1 MKEILTSLVV
11 TFGLPLMMPMLV
23 GVSHEIDEKQAV
35 VETSEVET
43 TITEAKEINI
53 YIKIADELKE
63 EALIKETEFVIR
75 KKESE
80 TIQAEDFIEYLNLK
94 DLDKWSFTN
103 EKSQQEWSLQS
114 LSEMDLTS
122 DLHLTLSKKEISQD
136 TLVNSKQQEVSET
149 SRDNDIKSTENTLE
163 TTQAVSPTVPFT
175 SRYLPPIPS
184 NKSKFLLPL
193 SSVFSQPVTGKNGT
207 TVSDPPQVIDDSILQ
222 ITANKRYQYGAIWSK
237 KKINLAKDFRMRSYI
252 YLGDKFMNAADG
264 VTFTLHNDPRG
275 DKAIGSHGSGLGAYS
290 SGKDSSRKYIANAL
304 SFEFD
309 THYNGDRN
317 DGMDLDVNEYN
328 PNYHRG
334 HVGFAIPS
342 NQNHLGKPRHECVKY
357 PENDL
362 SNTLWHQFDVTWS
375 ASTKELKIELPDLN
389 LSDTFNGNPTGN
401 EIIYKISNPLETFK
415 SNSVY
420 WGFTASTG
428 QNFAENAIVMSS
440 IPNSISHQAT
450 VRKSETEA
458 FETSLNVA
466 KGETLEIKDNIQL
479 DDIDSRFSPKDY
491 IEIDISGLDYQPNS
505 LTIGGQKVPEND
517 ISQSNNKLR
526 IELQGVYSSVL
537 VNTDKTELRMKAKVI
552 NEANDKANQVLKYRF
567 IYFGEGVVS
576 DSTDVTLTLP
586 KRTYAYHQLAE
597 IRHATDSNFTNT
609 ITTHEGNKVV
619 LKNTITAL
627 DNSLFK
633 KGSIYFSGNGINNS
647 DMTIKLND
655 ELYTGVITSVGNEY
669 KIELTDEMARKANT
683 QKQLVI
689 EVACELEKSVKED
702 KLLYTFSYEH
712 DQFPKTASNT
722 VEIMIDRYGGVTLS
736 VPESFD
742 FGEQKITNRTKR
754 YSSKI
759 KGDLK
764 VIDKR
769 RPDSNNWCLQLREM
783 QPLTNTNNVNDLANL
798 LEWHLDKSST
808 RQMINQGFATIM
820 TSTGNWDPQT
830 DEFGV
835 DLIVPVEKQLVGEY
849 KGVLKWQLIDAPSS

>member
-1 MKEILTSLVV
+1 MKGIIISFVLTL
-11 TFGLPLMMPMLV
+11 GLPTLMPALLT
-23 GVSHEIDEKQAV
+23 VSHNMDEYESSLER
-35 VETSEVET
+35 VEEKVSETQNQSVNVHVTVADNMQDSLLMKDTSF
-43 TITEAKEINI
+43 ILN
-53 YIKIADELKE
+53 
-63 EALIKETEFVIR
+63 
-75 KKESE
+75 KKENERLEKDDFVPYLKLDCFNDWYCTDQENQEEMSFE
-80 TIQAEDFIEYLNLK
+80 T
-94 DLDKWSFTN
+94 
-103 EKSQQEWSLQS
+103 
-114 LSEMDLTS
+114 LSNRMLTMDLYV
-122 DLHLTLSKKEISQD
+122 TLSKKEQSQETVVSQSEEEQMETSVNHPAETTESSQD
-136 TLVNSKQQEVSET
+136 AADLA
-149 SRDNDIKSTENTLE
+149 L
-163 TTQAVSPTVPFT
+163 PTVPFIP
-175 SRYLPPIPS
+175 RYLPTVPGD
-184 NKSKFLLPL
+184 NQLLLPL
-193 SSVFSQPVTGKNGT
+193 SSVFAKPVAGENGT
-207 TVSDPPQVIDDSILQ
+207 TQSDPPKVIDDKILQ
-222 ITANKRYQYGAIWSK
+222 ITANKQYQYGAIWSK
-237 KKINLAKDFRMRSYI
+237 KKINLTKDFRMRSYI
-252 YLGDKFMNAADG
+252 YLGDQFMNAADG
-264 VTFTLHNDPRG
+264 VTFTLHNDPNG
-275 DKAIGSHGSGLGAYS
+275 QKAIGSHGSGLGAYS
-290 SGKDSSRKYIANAL
+290 SGKDISRKYIANAL

-309 THYNGDRN
+309 THYNGDKN
-317 DGMDLDVNEYN
+317 DGMDKNVN
-328 PNYHRG
+328 PNLDMG

-342 NQNHLGKPRHECVKY
+342 GKNHLEEPGHILVKY
-357 PENDL
+357 PKNDL

-375 ASTKELKIELPDLN
+375 AKTQELKIALPDLK
-389 LSDTFNGNPTGN
+389 LSDSFGGNSTVK
-401 EIIYKISNPLETFK
+401 EIVYKISNPLETFK

-428 QNFAENAIVMSS
+428 QNYAENAIVMSS

-450 VRKSETEA
+450 VRKSETET

-479 DDIDSRFSPKDY
+479 DDIDSRFSLNDY

-505 LTIGGQKVPEND
+505 LTIGGQKVPAND

-526 IELQGVYSSVL
+526 IKLNSVYSSVL

-552 NEANDKANQVLKYRF
+552 NEANDKADQVLKYRF

-586 KRTYAYHQLAE
+586 KRTYAYQQLAE

-609 ITTHEGNKVV
+609 ITAHEGSNVI

-633 KGSIYFSGNGINNS
+633 KGSIYFSGEGLNKSN
-647 DMTIKLND
+647 MTIQLND

-669 KIELTDEMARKANT
+669 KIELTDEMVQKANT

-702 KLLYTFSYEH
+702 KLIYTFSYEH

-722 VEIMIDRYGGVTLS
+722 VEIMIDRYGGVTLN
-736 VPESFD
+736 VPESFN
-742 FGEQKITNRTKR
+742 FGEQKTTNKTKR

-769 RPDSNNWCLQLREM
+769 RPDSNNWCLQLREK
-783 QPLTNTNNVNDLANL
+783 QPLTNTNNANDLANL
-798 LEWHLDKSST
+798 LEWHFDKTST
-808 RQMINQGFATIM
+808 RQMINQEFATIM
-820 TSTGNWDPQT
+820 MSTGNWEPPS

-835 DLIVPVEKQLVGEY
+835 ELVVPVEKQLVGEY
-849 KGVLKWQLIDAPSS
+849 RGVLEWRLIDAPSS

>member
-1 MKEILTSLVV
+1 MKEILASFVV
-11 TFGLPLMMPMLV
+11 TFGLPLMMPVLV
-23 GVSHEIDEKQAV
+23 GASPEINEKQTI
-35 VETSEVET
+35 VETVENET
-43 TITEAKEINI
+43 TKTEVKEFDI
-53 YIKIADELKE
+53 YIKIDDELKK

-75 KKESE
+75 KKENE
-80 TIQAEDFIEYLNLK
+80 TIQAEDFIEYLKLK

-114 LSEMDLTS
+114 LSEMELTS
-122 DLHLTLSKKEISQD
+122 DLHLMLSKKEISQD
-136 TLVNSKQQEVSET
+136 TFENSKQQELSET

-184 NKSKFLLPL
+184 NKSKFLLPVN
-193 SSVFSQPVTGKNGT
+193 SVFSQPVKGKNGT
-207 TVSDPPQVIDDSILQ
+207 TESDPPQVIDGYFLQ
-222 ITANKRYQYGAIWSK
+222 ITANKQYQYGAIWSK
-237 KKINLAKDFRMRSYI
+237 KKINLTKDFRMRSYI

-264 VTFTLHNDPRG
+264 VTFTLHNDPNG
-275 DKAIGSHGSGLGAYS
+275 DKAIGSHGSGIGAYS
-290 SGKDSSRKYIANAL
+290 SGKDSSKKHIANAL

-309 THYNGDRN
+309 THYNGDPN
-317 DGMDLDVNEYN
+317 DGMDKDVIDYN
-328 PNYHRG
+328 PNYHKG
-334 HVGFAIPS
+334 HVAFAIPS
-342 NQNHLGKPRHECVKY
+342 AQNHLGEPRHERVKH
-357 PENDL
+357 PEYSL
-362 SNTLWHQFDVTWS
+362 SDGRWHQFDVTWS

-389 LSDTFNGNPTGN
+389 LSDTFNGYPTGN
-401 EIIYKISNPLETFK
+401 EIVYKISNPLKTFK

-428 QNFAENAIVMSS
+428 QNSAENAIVMSS

-458 FETSLNVA
+458 FETSLNVE

-479 DDIDSRFSPKDY
+479 EDKDSRFSLKDY

-505 LTIGGQKVPEND
+505 LTIGGQKVSEND
-517 ISQSNNKLR
+517 ITQSNNKLQ
-526 IELQGVYSSVL
+526 IKLQGVYTSVL
-537 VNTDKTELRMKAKVI
+537 VNTDKTELRMKVKVI
-552 NEANDKANQVLKYRF
+552 NEANDKADQVLKYRF

-576 DSTDVTLTLP
+576 DSTDITLTLP

-597 IRHATDSNFTNT
+597 IRQSTDSNFSNT
-609 ITTHEGNKVV
+609 ITTYEGNKVV
-619 LKNTITAL
+619 LKNTITAQ

-633 KGSIYFSGNGINNS
+633 KGSIYFDGNGINNS

-655 ELYTGVITSVGNEY
+655 ELYTGVITRVGNEY
-669 KIELTDEMARKANT
+669 KFELTDEMARKANT

-702 KLLYTFSYEH
+702 KLIYTFSYEH
-712 DQFPKTASNT
+712 DQFPKTTSNT
-722 VEIMIDRYGGVTLS
+722 VEIIIDRYGGVTLS

-742 FGEQKITNRTKR
+742 FGEQKITNRTER

-798 LEWHLDKSST
+798 LEWHFDKTST
-808 RQMINQGFATIM
+808 RQMINQEFATIM
-820 TSTGNWDPQT
+820 MSTGNWEPPS

-835 DLIVPVEKQLVGEY
+835 ELVVPVEKQLVGEY
-849 KGVLKWQLIDAPSS
+849 RGVLEWRLIDAPSS